1 MTRIIILAVLG
12 LALIATW
19 ALLLIA
25 ADRVHSTPTTVAGAV
40 LGVGM
45 TLVGQAVARRIR

>member
-1 MTRIIILAVLG
+1 MRLAL
-12 LALIATW
+12 LAFLAAALIATW

-40 LGVGM
+40 LGVALTM
-45 TLVGQAVARRIR
+45 VGQAIARRLR

>member
-1 MTRIIILAVLG
+1 MRLALLAILAV
-12 LALIATW
+12 ALIATW

-40 LGVGM
+40 LGVALTM
-45 TLVGQAVARRIR
+45 VGQAIARRLR

>member
-1 MTRIIILAVLG
+1 MRFTLLAL
-12 LALIATW
+12 LAIALIATW

-40 LGVGM
+40 LGIALTM
-45 TLVGQAVARRIR
+45 VGQAITRRLR